1 MPFFTGD
8 LSGLLVRLHD
18 ENLRVTRQQSRRRR
32 MYVELAK
39 TAAER
44 LVLIDSQLLIA
55 KEEHQV
61 VHERTVDL
69 LKLPIVERLGQIE
82 TKDLGASARC
92 RFPYLYSRMS
102 HAFGPCGRRTQIVR
116 NVVCRSIG
124 IWWGNSLRPE
134 SGPNLSEAQ
143 SLIINKVLSIS

>member
-18 ENLRVTRQQSRRRR
+18 ENLRVTRQQSRRRWVH
-32 MYVELAK
+32 VELAK

-61 VHERTVDL
+61 VHEGIVDL
-69 LKLPIVERLGQIE
+69 LKLPIIEGPGQIE
-82 TKDLGASARC
+82 TKDLSASARC

-102 HAFGPCGRRTQIVR
+102 HAFVPCGRRTQIVR
-116 NVVCRSIG
+116 NTFAGVSEFSGETLCSPGSGKPFRGAIPHHQQSIVY
-124 IWWGNSLRPE
+124 
-134 SGPNLSEAQ
+134 Q
-143 SLIINKVLSIS
+143 

>member
-8 LSGLLVRLHD
+8 LSGLLVRLDD

-44 LVLIDSQLLIA
+44 LVLIDGQLLIA

-61 VHERTVDL
+61 VYEGIVDL
-69 LKLPIVERLGQIE
+69 PKLPIIERLGQIE
-82 TKDLGASARC
+82 TKDFRANAGC
-92 RFPYLYSRMS
+92 RFPYLHSRMS
-102 HAFGPCGRRTQIVR
+102 HAFVPCG
-116 NVVCRSIG
+116 
-124 IWWGNSLRPE
+124 
-134 SGPNLSEAQ
+134 
-143 SLIINKVLSIS
+143 

>member
-8 LSGLLVRLHD
+8 LSGLLVRLDD

-69 LKLPIVERLGQIE
+69 LKLPIIERLGQIE
-82 TKDLGASARC
+82 TKDLRANARC
-92 RFPYLYSRMS
+92 RFPYFYSLMS
-102 HAFGPCGRRTQIVR
+102 HSFVPCRRRTQIVR
-116 NVVCRSIG
+116 NAVAGVSEFGGELFTPRIG
-124 IWWGNSLRPE
+124 QTFQRCNPS
-134 SGPNLSEAQ
+134 
-143 SLIINKVLSIS
+143 